1 MEDEIVVAVDDHRR
15 ILGAGVSV
23 SPLVTEPPLRILL
36 AEDDDQLATLVGT
49 ILDGDGR
56 FTVVGRATTGDGAIT
71 LCEEHAPDI
80 VLMDIGMPGR
90 DGIDA
95 TRAIHARDPEQH
107 VVIYTGSDEYS
118 DVARAEDAGAVG
130 YLHKDALT
138 SPDLA
143 DALHVLHAN
152 YVSSVPDPD

>member
-1 MEDEIVVAVDDHRR
+1 MIT
-15 ILGAGVSV
+15 GASYGRVCQ
-23 SPLVTEPPLRILL
+23 SPPFVTGTPLRILL
-36 AEDDDQLATLVGT
+36 AEDDDRLADLVGT

-56 FTVVGRATTGDGAIT
+56 FIVVGRATTGDDAVT
-71 LCEEHAPDI
+71 LCEEHEPDM

-95 TRAIHARDPEQH
+95 THAIHARDAGQH
-107 VVIYTGSDEYS
+107 VVIYTGSDEYG

-143 DALHVLHAN
+143 DALHVLHTN
-152 YVSSVPDPD
+152 YVNSVPDPD

>member
-1 MEDEIVVAVDDHRR
+1 MT
-15 ILGAGVSV
+15 G
-23 SPLVTEPPLRILL
+23 TPLRVLL
-36 AEDDDQLATLVGT
+36 AEDDDPLAVLVAE

-56 FTVVGRATTGDGAIT
+56 FVVVGRATTGDDAVA
-71 LCEEHAPDI
+71 LCAEHEPDI
-80 VLMDIGMPGR
+80 VLMDIGMPGG

-95 TRAIHARDPEQH
+95 TRAIHARDAGQH
-107 VVIYTGSDEYS
+107 VVIYTGSDEYG

-143 DALHVLHAN
+143 EALHVLHAN

>member
-1 MEDEIVVAVDDHRR
+1 M
-15 ILGAGVSV
+15 
-23 SPLVTEPPLRILL
+23 TETPLRILL
-36 AEDDDQLATLVGT
+36 AEDDDGLASLVET

-56 FTVVGRATTGDGAIT
+56 FVVVGRATTGDDAVT
-71 LCEEHAPDI
+71 LSAEHQPDI

-90 DGIDA
+90 DGIAA
-95 TRAIHARDPEQH
+95 TRAIHTRDRGQH
-107 VVIYTGSDEYS
+107 VVIYTGSDEYG

-152 YVSSVPDPD
+152 YLSSVPDPD